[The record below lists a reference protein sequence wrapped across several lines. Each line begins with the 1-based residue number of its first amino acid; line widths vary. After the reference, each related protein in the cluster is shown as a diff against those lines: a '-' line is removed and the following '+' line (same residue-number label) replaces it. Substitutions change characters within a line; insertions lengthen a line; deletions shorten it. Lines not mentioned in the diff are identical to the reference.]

1 METDDTVDGS
11 SESTPKRL
19 QDQRRLARHWLCA
32 GASYNGDRGKV
43 SIESSRTHERR
54 WIFIFLRQY
63 AFPLV
68 LCCAGAALFLAWY
81 IPYLFPEWYSAA
93 THWLDAHLLF
103 TIVLSIILLVF
114 LLFWLLLG
122 KLPQWQV
129 AAVPEIKDRIDLESR
144 LLLDSRGVDVPR
156 SYNSIVVTPL
166 SWNTL
171 FFNGLKNGLR
181 FSEAVGV

>member
-1 METDDTVDGS
+1 M
-11 SESTPKRL
+11 
-19 QDQRRLARHWLCA
+19 
-32 GASYNGDRGKV
+32 
-43 SIESSRTHERR
+43 
-54 WIFIFLRQY
+54 
-63 AFPLV
+63 
-68 LCCAGAALFLAWY
+68 LFA
-81 IPYLFPEWYSAA
+81 
-93 THWLDAHLLF
+93 
-103 TIVLSIILLVF
+103 IVLSIILLVF

-122 KLPQWQV
+122 KLLQWQV